1 MSTHGKGSKAR
12 PFSVS
17 REDFNSTWD
26 DIFKRIPK
34 EDKEVVKKNKP
45 VKQPK

>member
-1 MSTHGKGSKAR
+1 MSTHDKGLKPR

-17 REDFNSTWD
+17 REDFNSAWN

-45 VKQPK
+45 SKQPK